1 MKELIEYI
9 AKHLVD
15 YPEKVVVEESKSDD
29 NTIVLTLQVEKN
41 DMGKV
46 IGKQGKHA
54 IAMRLLLSAVGA
66 KANCKAS
73 LQILDK
79 NKD

>member
-15 YPEKVVVEESKSDD
+15 YPEKVIVEEIKSDD
-29 NTIVLTLQVEKN
+29 NTIVLTLKVEKN
-41 DMGKV
+41 DIGKV

-54 IAMRLLLSAVGA
+54 MAMRLLLSAVGA
-66 KANCKAS
+66 KANCKAT
-73 LQILDK
+73 LQIIDK
-79 NKD
+79 D